1 MTKKENA
8 ALANENGASNR
19 ADDTTFETHDFADLA
34 EAMECLEK
42 HVGFP
47 VTLKALETW
56 VVDDLLTRL
65 ESLVDD
71 PDERLCDLRDEAVRR
86 INGYVG
92 IIRKAG
98 GKKMPGGD
106 PKLARIANLTP
117 VNAASIL
124 LVKERVRSLYPE
136 MDIHCKKVNGTVAV
150 YEEDGPECG
159 IYRDVCDADIDL
171 WAEQLAY
178 SPERKWMEDFA
189 KQIKAKVMRAE
200 YRVPI
205 NGDTDLIFFED
216 CIYRLSTGE
225 HISFTPTIA
234 RRAKLAAHA
243 PTPGVEP
250 PEPYH
255 VHRYTGEKMPIT
267 KILRDI
273 AGNDDNLRSLRQ
285 VIGAAIRSGESWEK
299 IVVFYNEHGATG
311 KSTALELLKALVGED
326 SWAASDLETLAGCGP
341 HGKYGLE
348 ACDGASLI
356 LCPDS
361 EYTVYIGRSLQ
372 LKAIVTHDGVLIE
385 AKFERPRRT
394 VFHAL
399 IVCAANGL
407 PKLRDKSDAM
417 DSRFLVVPFEGR
429 FERGTEREDTDIR
442 DRFMRSQEVLDYIAW
457 WAIVDQPHYTCL
469 TESEA
474 GKRAHAQWRTEND
487 SLLDFLERY
496 LPSVPSKAEPN
507 RYGLYADGLVASTL
521 YEIYK
526 ADLKVSRPGSKPP
539 SLLDFS
545 KQLYARVDE
554 HPEWGWTVPR
564 YDDEKVKMVSP
575 IKMANTHAVTYDGCY
590 PDVTKREGLP
600 LGADIPG
607 FKPIDASR
615 QTRGRG
621 IVRAYP
627 NGEPPEPVVSDAVD
641 HGTPERPRGAL
652 RIALPE

>member
-1 MTKKENA
+1 MAKKENA

-19 ADDTTFETHDFADLA
+19 ANDTTFETHDFADLA

-65 ESLVDD
+65 ESLVDV

-92 IIRKAG
+92 LIRKAG

-106 PKLARIANLTP
+106 QKLARIANLTP

-136 MDIHCKKVNGTVAV
+136 MDIHRKKVNGTVAV

-189 KQIKAKVMRAE
+189 ENIKRKVMRTE

-205 NGDTDLIFFED
+205 NGDTDLIFFKD

-225 HISFTPTIA
+225 HIPFTPTIA
-234 RRAKLAAHA
+234 RRAKLEAHA

-326 SWAASDLETLAGCGP
+326 AWAASDLETLAGCGP

-356 LCPDS
+356 LCADS
-361 EYTVYIGRSLQ
+361 ECALYIGRSLQ

-442 DRFMRSQEVLDYIAW
+442 DRFMRAQEVLDYIAW

-469 TESEA
+469 IESEA

-507 RYGLYADGLVASTL
+507 RYGLYADGFVTSTL

-554 HPEWGWTVPR
+554 HLEWGWTVPR

-590 PDVTKREGLP
+590 PDATKREGLP

-641 HGTPERPRGAL
+641 HGTPERPRGAR
-652 RIALPE
+652 RIALLE

>member
-1 MTKKENA
+1 MAKKENA
-8 ALANENGASNR
+8 ALANENSASNR
-19 ADDTTFETHDFADLA
+19 ANDTTFETHDFADLA
-34 EAMECLEK
+34 AAMDCLEK

-136 MDIHCKKVNGTVAV
+136 MDIHRKKVNGTVAV

-189 KQIKAKVMRAE
+189 KNIKRKVMRAE

-205 NGDTDLIFFED
+205 NGDTDLIFFKD

-255 VHRYTGEKMPIT
+255 VHRYTGEKMRIT
-267 KILRDI
+267 KILHDI

-299 IVVFYNEHGATG
+299 IIVFYNEHGATG

-407 PKLRDKSDAM
+407 PRLRDKSDAM

-442 DRFMRSQEVLDYIAW
+442 DRFMRAQEVLDYIAW

-526 ADLKVSRPGSKPP
+526 ADLKVARPGSKPP

-554 HPEWGWTVPR
+554 HVEWGWTVPR

-590 PDVTKREGLP
+590 PDATKREGLP

-641 HGTPERPRGAL
+641 HGTPERPRGAR
-652 RIALPE
+652 RIALSE